1 MQSYNAGLGAYAQS
15 AAQINSNLGAY
26 RADVDNIKAQNKQL
40 VQSAEQTVDLD
51 ALKGLGEEL
60 AVRGFKQM
68 VGKYGSKLYEYKIPK
83 LNKSVG
89 DLDREGTEGI
99 KKFGKRAFNKARG
112 YDPEGDV
119 ETTGEG
125 VEMDTFSTNSR
136 MGGAGDSSAETMEDG
151 GGDMVEDN
159 MADDALVDGEDPVT
173 SGSFEDF
180 MNQFN
185 TPSTDTGD
193 IDFERSSNQM
203 NMRGEDMQSRSLQ
216 QEGLNEDRERG
227 DMANEDTNAHDGEG
241 EEDRGEEGGE
251 DEPLEDTA
259 EGMEGDAGDLAD
271 GARSA
276 LSDATE
282 GASDA
287 LGGLA
292 EGAATEG
299 ADTAAAAGLEAAGTA
314 LDATGVGSLIGIP
327 LQVAGAVLEVGSL
340 YEAGKSVVDWFEQD
354 ILGMK
359 PPAPQMKIPKM
370 PPSIAQRGLL
380 LTPNLDT
387 VDTQTGY
394 GGSF

>member
-271 GARSA
+271 GARTA
-276 LSDATE
+276 LGDA
-282 GASDA
+282 GDA

>member
-271 GARSA
+271 GARTA
-276 LSDATE
+276 LGDA
-282 GASDA
+282 GDA

-314 LDATGVGSLIGIP
+314 LDATGVGAIVGIP
-327 LQVAGAVLEVGSL
+327 LQIAGAVLEGGAL

-354 ILGMK
+354 ILQMK
-359 PPAPQMKIPKM
+359 PPVPSMKIPKM

>member
-40 VQSAEQTVDLD
+40 IQSAEQTIDLD

-60 AVRGFKQM
+60 AVRGFKKM

-99 KKFGKRAFNKARG
+99 KKFGRRAFNKARG

-119 ETTGEG
+119 EATGEG

-136 MGGAGDSSAETMEDG
+136 MGGAGNSTAETMEDG

-159 MADDALVDGEDPVT
+159 MADDALVDGEDPMT
-173 SGSFEDF
+173 SMSFEDF
-180 MNQFN
+180 MNQFD
-185 TPSTDTGD
+185 TPMTDTGD
-193 IDFERSSNQM
+193 IDFERSSNQI
-203 NMRGEDMQSRSLQ
+203 NMGQEDMQSRSLQ
-216 QEGLNEDRERG
+216 QEGLNEERERG
-227 DMANEDTNAHDGEG
+227 DMANEDTNVHDGDREA
-241 EEDRGEEGGE
+241 ERGEEGGE

-259 EGMEGDAGDLAD
+259 DGLEGDAGDLAD

-276 LSDATE
+276 LTDATE
-282 GASDA
+282 GVSDA
-287 LGGLA
+287 LS
-292 EGAATEG
+292 GAAEAG
-299 ADTAAAAGLEAAGTA
+299 SEALAGGLEAAGTA
-314 LDATGVGSLIGIP
+314 LDTTGVGAIVGIP
-327 LQVAGAVLEVGSL
+327 LQVAGAVLEGGAL

-387 VDTQTGY
+387 LDTQTGY

>member
-40 VQSAEQTVDLD
+40 IQSAEQTIDLD

-60 AVRGFKQM
+60 AVRGFKKM

-99 KKFGKRAFNKARG
+99 KKFGRRAFNKARG

-119 ETTGEG
+119 EATGEG

-136 MGGAGDSSAETMEDG
+136 MGGAGNSTAETMEDG

-159 MADDALVDGEDPVT
+159 MADDALVDGEDPMT
-173 SGSFEDF
+173 SMSFEDF
-180 MNQFN
+180 MNQFD
-185 TPSTDTGD
+185 TPMTDTGD
-193 IDFERSSNQM
+193 IDFERSSNQI
-203 NMRGEDMQSRSLQ
+203 NMGQEDMQSRSLQ
-216 QEGLNEDRERG
+216 QEGLNEERERG
-227 DMANEDTNAHDGEG
+227 DMANEDTNVHDGDREA
-241 EEDRGEEGGE
+241 ERGEEGGE

-259 EGMEGDAGDLAD
+259 DGLEGDAGDLAD

-276 LSDATE
+276 LTDATE
-282 GASDA
+282 GVSDA
-287 LGGLA
+287 LS
-292 EGAATEG
+292 GAAEAG
-299 ADTAAAAGLEAAGTA
+299 SEALAGGLEAAGTA
-314 LDATGVGSLIGIP
+314 LDTTGVGAIVGIP
-327 LQVAGAVLEVGSL
+327 LQVAGAVLEGGAL

-359 PPAPQMKIPKM
+359 PPAPQIKIPKM

-387 VDTQTGY
+387 LDTQTGY

>member
-26 RADVDNIKAQNKQL
+26 RADVDNIKSQNKAL
-40 VQSAEQTVDLD
+40 VQSAEQTIDLN
-51 ALKGLGEEL
+51 ALKGLGEEM

-119 ETTGEG
+119 EATGEG

-136 MGGAGDSSAETMEDG
+136 MGGAGNSSAETMEDG

-180 MNQFN
+180 MNQFD
-185 TPSTDTGD
+185 TPMTDTGD
-193 IDFERSSNQM
+193 IDFQRSSNQLQM
-203 NMRGEDMQSRSLQ
+203 GQEDMQSRSLQ
-216 QEGLNEDRERG
+216 REGLNEDRERG

-251 DEPLEDTA
+251 NEPLEDSA

-314 LDATGVGSLIGIP
+314 LDATGVGALVGIP
-327 LQVAGAVLEVGSL
+327 LQVAGAVLEGGAL

-354 ILGMK
+354 ILGQK
-359 PPAPQMKIPKM
+359 PPVPSMKIPKM

>member
-40 VQSAEQTVDLD
+40 VQTAEQTVDLD

-185 TPSTDTGD
+185 TPTTDTGD
-193 IDFERSSNQM
+193 IDFERSSNQI
-203 NMRGEDMQSRSLQ
+203 NMGQEDMQSRSLQ

-227 DMANEDTNAHDGEG
+227 DMANEDTNAHDGAG

-276 LSDATE
+276 LGDA
-282 GASDA
+282 GDA

-314 LDATGVGSLIGIP
+314 LDATGVGAIVGIP
-327 LQVAGAVLEVGSL
+327 LQVAGAVLEGGAL

-359 PPAPQMKIPKM
+359 PPAPQMKMPKM

>member
-159 MADDALVDGEDPVT
+159 MADYALVDGEDPVT

-185 TPSTDTGD
+185 TTTTDNGD

-271 GARSA
+271 GARTA
-276 LSDATE
+276 LGDA
-282 GASDA
+282 GDA

>member
-40 VQSAEQTVDLD
+40 IQSAEQTIDLD

-60 AVRGFKQM
+60 AVRGFKKM

-99 KKFGKRAFNKARG
+99 KKFGRRAFNKARG

-119 ETTGEG
+119 EATGEG

-136 MGGAGDSSAETMEDG
+136 MGGAGNSTAETMEDG

-159 MADDALVDGEDPVT
+159 MADDALVDGEDPMT
-173 SGSFEDF
+173 SMSFEDF
-180 MNQFN
+180 MNQFD
-185 TPSTDTGD
+185 TPMTDTGD
-193 IDFERSSNQM
+193 IDFERSSNQI
-203 NMRGEDMQSRSLQ
+203 NMGQEDMQSRSLQ
-216 QEGLNEDRERG
+216 QEGLNEERERG
-227 DMANEDTNAHDGEG
+227 DMANEDTNAHDGDREA
-241 EEDRGEEGGE
+241 ERGEEGGE

-259 EGMEGDAGDLAD
+259 DGLEGDAGDLAD

-276 LSDATE
+276 LTDATE
-282 GASDA
+282 GVSDA
-287 LGGLA
+287 LS
-292 EGAATEG
+292 GAAEAG
-299 ADTAAAAGLEAAGTA
+299 SEALAGGLEAAGTA
-314 LDATGVGSLIGIP
+314 LDTTGVGAIVGIP
-327 LQVAGAVLEVGSL
+327 LQVAGAVLEGGAL

-387 VDTQTGY
+387 LDTQTGY

>member
-40 VQSAEQTVDLD
+40 VQSAEQTIDLD

-89 DLDREGTEGI
+89 DLDREGTEGL

-119 ETTGEG
+119 EETGEG

-151 GGDMVEDN
+151 GGDMVDDN

-185 TPSTDTGD
+185 TPTTDTGD
-193 IDFERSSNQM
+193 IDFQRSSNQLQM
-203 NMRGEDMQSRSLQ
+203 GQEDMQSRSLQ
-216 QEGLNEDRERG
+216 REGLNETRERG
-227 DMANEDTNAHDGEG
+227 DMGNEDTNAHDRDADE
-241 EEDRGEEGGE
+241 RGEEGGE
-251 DEPLEDTA
+251 DEPLEDSA

-299 ADTAAAAGLEAAGTA
+299 ADTAVAGGLEAAGTA
-314 LDATGVGSLIGIP
+314 LDATGVGAIVGIP
-327 LQVAGAVLEVGSL
+327 LQVAGAVLEGGAL
-340 YEAGKSVVDWFEQD
+340 YEAGKSVVDWFEQS
-354 ILGMK
+354 ILGEK
-359 PPAPQMKIPKM
+359 PPVPTMKIPKM

-387 VDTQTGY
+387 IDTQTGY

>member
-26 RADVDNIKAQNKQL
+26 RSDVDNIKAQNKQL
-40 VQSAEQTVDLD
+40 MQSAEQTIDLD

-89 DLDREGTEGI
+89 DLDREGTEGL
-99 KKFGKRAFNKARG
+99 KRMGRRAFNRARG

-119 ETTGEG
+119 EETGEG

-136 MGGAGDSSAETMEDG
+136 MGGAGNSSAETMEDG

-159 MADDALVDGEDPVT
+159 MADDALVDGEDPMT
-173 SGSFEDF
+173 SMSFEDF

-185 TPSTDTGD
+185 TPMTDTGD
-193 IDFERSSNQM
+193 IDFERSSNQI
-203 NMRGEDMQSRSLQ
+203 NMGQEDMQSRQLQ
-216 QEGLNEDRERG
+216 REGINEERERG
-227 DMANEDTNAHDGEG
+227 DMQNEDTNAHDGDREA
-241 EEDRGEEGGE
+241 ERGEEGGE
-251 DEPLEDTA
+251 NEPLEDTA
-259 EGMEGDAGDLAD
+259 EGLEGDAGDLAD

-292 EGAATEG
+292 EGGLAEG

-314 LDATGVGSLIGIP
+314 LDATGVGAIVGIP
-327 LQVAGAVLEVGSL
+327 LQVAGAVLEGGAL

-359 PPAPQMKIPKM
+359 PPAPQLKIPKM

-387 VDTQTGY
+387 IDTQTGY

>member
-136 MGGAGDSSAETMEDG
+136 MGGAGNSSAETMEDG

-185 TPSTDTGD
+185 TTTTDNGD

-271 GARSA
+271 GARTA
-276 LSDATE
+276 LGDA
-282 GASDA
+282 GDA